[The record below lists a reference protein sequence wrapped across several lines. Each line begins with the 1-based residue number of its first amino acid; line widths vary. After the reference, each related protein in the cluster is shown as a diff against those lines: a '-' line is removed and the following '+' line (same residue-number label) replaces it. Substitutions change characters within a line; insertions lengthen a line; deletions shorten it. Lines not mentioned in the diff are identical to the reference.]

1 MSKEIFLYSAD
12 NKYQAYVELA
22 DNTDRFGCPDHSFF
36 KLIENRNDD
45 KLYLIAEARDG
56 LLETEK
62 DQRIAE
68 LEKDLEFTTKTANE
82 LIEIKHKLEQELA
95 ELKEKA
101 IVVPVKLGDTIYVI
115 PSETN
120 YRLNIVNGREE
131 QNKVYEW
138 TVSEIRYNKHGYSVV
153 CDVGDAQFYCNY
165 EPPKNLCGHFD
176 TEKYYGETWFSTLE
190 EAEKK
195 LQELRGGE

>member
-1 MSKEIFLYSAD
+1 MEKHYTKIMGEIT
-12 NKYQAYVELA
+12 YVYGVNLEE
-22 DNTDRFGCPDHSFF
+22 HM
-36 KLIENRNDD
+36 KVIE
-45 KLYLIAEARDG
+45 KQQ
-56 LLETEK
+56 K
-62 DQRIAE
+62 RIAE
-68 LEKDLEFTTKTANE
+68 
-82 LIEIKHKLEQELA
+82 LEQELA

-101 IVVPVKLGDTIYVI
+101 IVLPVKIGDTIYVV

-138 TVSEIRYNKHGYSVV
+138 TISEIRYNKYGFSVV
-153 CDVGDAQFYCNY
+153 CDVGDVQFYCNY

-176 TEKYYGETWFSTLE
+176 TEKYYGETWFTTRA
-190 EAEKK
+190 EAQAK

>member
-1 MSKEIFLYSAD
+1 MSKIDLRIRNNNKLYSIVLND
-12 NKYQAYVELA
+12 YRIGGCKWNDIEHGKCIEFPVNKEDVFVALGV
-22 DNTDRFGCPDHSFF
+22 
-36 KLIENRNDD
+36 D
-45 KLYLIAEARDG
+45 KTIAN
-56 LLETEK
+56 LQSQL
-62 DQRIAE
+62 DQ
-68 LEKDLEFTTKTANE
+68 ANE
-82 LIEIKHKLEQELA
+82 RLKGAIEL
-95 ELKEKA
+95 
-101 IVVPVKLGDTIYVI
+101 PVNIGDTIYVV

-176 TEKYYGETWFSTLE
+176 TEKYYDETWFTTRE

-195 LQELRGGE
+195 LQKLKNDTFQGE

>member
-1 MSKEIFLYSAD
+1 MEKHYTKNMGEIT
-12 NKYQAYVELA
+12 YVYGVNLEE
-22 DNTDRFGCPDHSFF
+22 H
-36 KLIENRNDD
+36 KKVIENQQ
-45 KLYLIAEARDG
+45 K
-56 LLETEK
+56 
-62 DQRIAE
+62 RIAE
-68 LEKDLEFTTKTANE
+68 LEQELAKYKELQDRLGLKNADEFEWFVMLDLLTDNE
-82 LIEIKHKLEQELA
+82 KNMHILDLQRELA

-101 IVVPVKLGDTIYVI
+101 IVPPVKIGDTIYVV

-131 QNKVYEW
+131 QNKVYGW
-138 TVSEIRYNKHGYSVV
+138 IVSEIRYNKHGYSIV

-195 LQELRGGE
+195 LQELRGGDFSGE

>member
-1 MSKEIFLYSAD
+1 MEISDEVFINSMNDISKYFQIMLD
-12 NKYQAYVELA
+12 NKDKKIADLQLQLDQAKSEITKYMILLNDME
-22 DNTDRFGCPDHSFF
+22 T
-36 KLIENRNDD
+36 EN
-45 KLYLIAEARDG
+45 G
-56 LLETEK
+56 HLETML
-62 DQRIAE
+62 DQ
-68 LEKDLEFTTKTANE
+68 ANE
-82 LIEIKHKLEQELA
+82 R
-95 ELKEKA
+95 LKGA
-101 IVVPVKLGDTIYVI
+101 IVLPVKIGDTIYVV

-176 TEKYYGETWFSTLE
+176 TEKYYGETWFTTRA
-190 EAEKK
+190 EAQAK
-195 LQELRGGE
+195 LQELQNGDFSGE

>member
-1 MSKEIFLYSAD
+1 MEISDEVFINSMNDISKYFQIMLD
-12 NKYQAYVELA
+12 NKDKKIADLQLQLDQAKSEITKYMILLN
-22 DNTDRFGCPDHSFF
+22 DMKT
-36 KLIENRNDD
+36 ENSH
-45 KLYLIAEARDG
+45 
-56 LLETEK
+56 LETML
-62 DQRIAE
+62 DQ
-68 LEKDLEFTTKTANE
+68 ANE
-82 LIEIKHKLEQELA
+82 R
-95 ELKEKA
+95 LKGA
-101 IVVPVKLGDTIYVI
+101 IVLPAKVGDTIYVV

-176 TEKYYGETWFSTLE
+176 TEKYYGETWFTTRA
-190 EAEKK
+190 EAQAK
-195 LQELRGGE
+195 LQELQNGDFSGE

>member
-1 MSKEIFLYSAD
+1 MSKKINFEFNDYIIAIDEPYKNDYGYVAIGKKQSNGINIVFKSPNENTVNWFIELQKYITNLQSQLDQADEI
-12 NKYQAYVELA
+12 
-22 DNTDRFGCPDHSFF
+22 
-36 KLIENRNDD
+36 
-45 KLYLIAEARDG
+45 
-56 LLETEK
+56 
-62 DQRIAE
+62 
-68 LEKDLEFTTKTANE
+68 
-82 LIEIKHKLEQELA
+82 
-95 ELKEKA
+95 LKGA
-101 IVVPVKLGDTIYVI
+101 IVLPVKVGDTIYVV

-176 TEKYYGETWFSTLE
+176 TEKYYGETWFTTRE

-195 LQELRGGE
+195 LQELTEKQ